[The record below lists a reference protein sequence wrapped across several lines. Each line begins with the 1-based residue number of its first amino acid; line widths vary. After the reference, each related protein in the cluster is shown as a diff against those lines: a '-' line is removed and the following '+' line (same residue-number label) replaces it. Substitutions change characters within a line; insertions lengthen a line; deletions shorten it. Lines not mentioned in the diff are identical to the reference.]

1 MNAFD
6 IATKEAIEDKKTL
19 PLFLTPTE
27 HAFEIDNI
35 RTWPVEIYA
44 SGVSSDLAFKTA
56 IETIDRKTS
65 NDQTRSALQELCFD
79 LRRLACADK

>member
-1 MNAFD
+1 MNAFETV
-6 IATKEAIEDKKTL
+6 TKEAIKDKNTP
-19 PLFLTPTE
+19 PLFFTPTE
-27 HAFEIDNI
+27 HAFEIDNV

-65 NDQTRSALQELCFD
+65 NDQTRSSLQELCFN